1 MHHALP
7 GAQTAQDGTNIPL
20 MKDKPTCPA
29 VLSRGEWVT
38 WTTKQPETG
47 EYPKATQQSYCSSP
61 PGREDSSV
69 YSGHAKPKAV
79 PVDYR

>member
-20 MKDKPTCPA
+20 MKAKPTYPA

-47 EYPKATQQSYCSSP
+47 EYPK
-61 PGREDSSV
+61 
-69 YSGHAKPKAV
+69 GHSAV
-79 PVDYR
+79 LLLFASWARGLECLQLTL